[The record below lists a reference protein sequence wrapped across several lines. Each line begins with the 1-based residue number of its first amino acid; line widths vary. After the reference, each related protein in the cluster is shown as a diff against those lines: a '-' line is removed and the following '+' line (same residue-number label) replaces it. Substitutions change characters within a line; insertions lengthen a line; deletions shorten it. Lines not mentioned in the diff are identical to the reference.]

1 MQPCRY
7 LILVINMFLD
17 KGDLVRIH
25 NFGNFGDLVHAHNLP
40 ILQAGVVAAFGQ
52 LFSEA
57 VCAGQS
63 ASCPWP
69 LLSAWHRVCHQQ
81 VHLDRKGMHHNKT
94 ISRLSSYPAPDPLA
108 VNPQSIKFFGQWP
121 WRLGKQEPP
130 YLAKEKE
137 GIEALTYNE
146 RTRTK
151 HIRIILDLLGLAVIK
166 LDVKNI
172 HPWV

>member
-1 MQPCRY
+1 
-7 LILVINMFLD
+7 MFLD

-40 ILQAGVVAAFGQ
+40 ILQAGHVAAFGQ

-108 VNPQSIKFFGQWP
+108 VNPQSIKFFGQ
-121 WRLGKQEPP
+121 
-130 YLAKEKE
+130 
-137 GIEALTYNE
+137 
-146 RTRTK
+146 
-151 HIRIILDLLGLAVIK
+151 
-166 LDVKNI
+166 
-172 HPWV
+172 

>member
-1 MQPCRY
+1 MASSGPARLSWEHAALQV
-7 LILVINMFLD
+7 LNFMFLD

-69 LLSAWHRVCHQQ
+69 LLFSLAQSMSSA
-81 VHLDRKGMHHNKT
+81 G
-94 ISRLSSYPAPDPLA
+94 AP
-108 VNPQSIKFFGQWP
+108 
-121 WRLGKQEPP
+121 
-130 YLAKEKE
+130 
-137 GIEALTYNE
+137 
-146 RTRTK
+146 
-151 HIRIILDLLGLAVIK
+151 
-166 LDVKNI
+166 
-172 HPWV
+172 

>member
-1 MQPCRY
+1 MQPGRY

-108 VNPQSIKFFGQWP
+108 VNPQSIKFFGQ
-121 WRLGKQEPP
+121 
-130 YLAKEKE
+130 
-137 GIEALTYNE
+137 
-146 RTRTK
+146 
-151 HIRIILDLLGLAVIK
+151 
-166 LDVKNI
+166 
-172 HPWV
+172 